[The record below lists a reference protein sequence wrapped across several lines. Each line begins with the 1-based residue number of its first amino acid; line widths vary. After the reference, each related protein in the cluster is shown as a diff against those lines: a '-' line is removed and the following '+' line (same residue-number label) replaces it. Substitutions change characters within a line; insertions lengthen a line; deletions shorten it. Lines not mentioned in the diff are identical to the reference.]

1 MAPKKS
7 GAGIEVFMAQEI
19 MCRHGGIYGSIE
31 KYILYRHGGIYGN
44 IKKSCAGME
53 VFLAASKNHVQ
64 AWRYLW
70 QHYLGA
76 VHMPVS
82 PQGDFS

>member
-31 KYILYRHGGIYGN
+31 KYILCRHGGIYGNIEKYILCRHGGIYGN
-44 IKKSCAGME
+44 IKT
-53 VFLAASKNHVQ
+53 
-64 AWRYLW
+64 
-70 QHYLGA
+70 
-76 VHMPVS
+76 VS
-82 PQGDFS
+82 YTHLTLPTTCGV